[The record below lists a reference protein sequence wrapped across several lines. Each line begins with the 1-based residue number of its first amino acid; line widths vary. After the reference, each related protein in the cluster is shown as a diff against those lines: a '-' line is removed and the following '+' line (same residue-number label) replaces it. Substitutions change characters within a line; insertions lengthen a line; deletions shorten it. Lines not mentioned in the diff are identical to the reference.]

1 MPSLARS
8 AVAPLYLFAC
18 LILGGSAQGVWQNMV
33 LQLFGVV
40 IIAWAAA
47 ARTEGPMPRS
57 ARLLLL
63 IVILAIAIVALQEVP
78 LPPAIWAHGS
88 RARIAEGYQL
98 LGAPLPPLPL
108 SLTPYGSLNSLLGII
123 PPLAI
128 STAIV
133 RVNAYRP
140 SLLAGALLA
149 ATIAGVV
156 LGALQV
162 VSADPNS
169 HWYLYPET
177 NIGLGVGFFANANH
191 MADLLVICLPFVAAI
206 AAAGKSGNVQRYSA
220 LLSILAGVTAVLVVG
235 IALNGSLAGYVLAVP
250 VLCGSALIML
260 PPRSRWRGLAAG
272 IAALSVIASVVALA
286 NSSIGRTEIGKE
298 ASGSVQSREQIL
310 QTTEKALADYLPL
323 GSGLGSFVK
332 VYRLY
337 ESPDAVTNEYVIH
350 AHNDYAELAL
360 ELGVPGIILLL
371 LFLAWWIMQCLAV
384 WRKGEGGPWARAA
397 TIASATILVHS
408 LVDFPLR
415 TAAISACFGMCL
427 ALLANRRAVVR
438 QETDDLRPTRHVVI
452 G

>member
-8 AVAPLYLFAC
+8 AVAPFYLFAC

-33 LQLFGVV
+33 LQLSGIA
-40 IIAWAAA
+40 IIAWAVA
-47 ARTEGPMPRS
+47 ARTEQPMPRS
-57 ARLLLL
+57 ARLPLL
-63 IVILAIAIVALQEVP
+63 IVMLAIAIIALQEVP

-88 RARIAEGYQL
+88 RARIAQDYRL
-98 LGAPLPPLPL
+98 LGAPLPPLPF

-128 STAIV
+128 STAMV

-140 SLLAGALLA
+140 GLLAGALLA
-149 ATIAGVV
+149 ATIAGVA

-177 NIGLGVGFFANANH
+177 NFGLGVGFFANANH

-206 AAAGKSGNVQRYSA
+206 AAAAKGGDVQRYSA
-220 LLSILAGVTAVLVVG
+220 LLSILAGITAVLVVG
-235 IALNGSLAGYVLAVP
+235 IALNGSFAGYVLAVP

-260 PPRSRWRGLAAG
+260 PPGSRWRGLAAG
-272 IAALSVIASVVALA
+272 IAALSVIASVAALA
-286 NSSIGRTEIGKE
+286 NSSVGGTKIGKE
-298 ASGSVQSREQIL
+298 ASNSVQSREQIL
-310 QTTEKALADYLPL
+310 RTTEKALADYLPL

-337 ESPDAVTNEYVIH
+337 ESPDEVTNEYVIH

-371 LFLAWWIMQCLAV
+371 LFLAWWLVQCLAI

-397 TIASATILVHS
+397 SIASATILVHS

-415 TAAISACFGMCL
+415 TAAISACFAMCL
-427 ALLANRRAVVR
+427 ALLANRRAPVR
-438 QETDDLRPTRHVVI
+438 QETDVLRPTRHVVI